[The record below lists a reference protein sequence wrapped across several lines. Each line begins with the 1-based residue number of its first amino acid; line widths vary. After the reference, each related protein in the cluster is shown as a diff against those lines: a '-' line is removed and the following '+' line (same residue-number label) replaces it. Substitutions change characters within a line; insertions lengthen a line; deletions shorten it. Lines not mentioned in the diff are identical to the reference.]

1 MDRRHHAGSAITVA
15 ATGVLI
21 TAVALFGAVEVWSSA
36 LISAS
41 VFTLFLLWVFRLCI
55 KNGSPEPMLRDG
67 RRDRVMLFAVF
78 LCIAGYGILQIIPL
92 PSALVKIVSPAT
104 FHLYSFYSVDR
115 DPQMFLSL
123 YPYKTQTEL
132 IRIFTYA
139 LFFFLFAYATRSAH
153 SLDRTVKIL
162 SYFGFALAVFALL
175 QKATWND
182 KLYWFREIS
191 GASPFGPFVN
201 RNHFAGFTGM
211 LIPLTLGIA
220 FTRQRRERQALFG
233 FFALIMSVALFLS
246 LSRAGILSFFAGITI
261 FTLFLLWQRLRTKKI
276 WALVSFL
283 FILFLYLLY
292 LGTGPIVDRFYQ
304 TDIGREERLTVWADT
319 FRAFQDFAFTGTG
332 LGTYL
337 HVFPLYSADTSSF
350 LYDHAHCDYLE
361 FLLETG
367 AVGVLLLCLFLF
379 LFLKYSFSGSW
390 TGKKGVIKIALL
402 SSMVTIAVHSIFDFN
417 LHIPSNALM
426 LAAVMGMAYAQRR
439 FSQEEYQH

>member
-1 MDRRHHAGSAITVA
+1 MDRRHHSGSAITVA

-21 TAVALFGAVEVWSSA
+21 TAVVLFGAVEVWSSA

-41 VFTLFLLWVFRLCI
+41 VFTLFLVWVLRQCI
-55 KNGSPEPMLRDG
+55 KTGSPETMQREG
-67 RRDRVMLFAVF
+67 RREKVVLFTVF
-78 LCIAGYGILQIIPL
+78 LCFAGYGVLQTIPL

-115 DPQMFLSL
+115 DPWMFLSL

-132 IRIFTYA
+132 IKIFTYA
-139 LFFFLFAYATRSAH
+139 LFFLLFAYATGSAY

-162 SYFGFALAVFALL
+162 SYFGFALAVFALV

-182 KLYWFREIS
+182 KLFWFREIS

-211 LIPLTLGIA
+211 LIPLTLGVA
-220 FTRQRRERQALFG
+220 FTRERRERQVLFG
-233 FFALIMSVALFLS
+233 FFALIMAVALFLS

-261 FTLFLLWQRLRTKKI
+261 FTLFLLWHRLRTKKV

-292 LGTGPIVDRFYQ
+292 LGTGPVIDRFYQ
-304 TDIGREERLTVWADT
+304 TDIGREERLTVWVDT
-319 FRAFQDFAFTGTG
+319 FRAFQDFIVTGTG
-332 LGTYL
+332 LGTYM
-337 HVFPLYSADTSSF
+337 HVFPLYSADTSRF

-367 AVGVLLLCLFLF
+367 AVGALLLLLFLF
-379 LFLKYSFSGSW
+379 FFLKYSFGGSW
-390 TGKKGVIKIALL
+390 TGTKGITKIALL

-417 LHIPSNALM
+417 LHIPANALM

-439 FSQEEYQH
+439 FSQEDE